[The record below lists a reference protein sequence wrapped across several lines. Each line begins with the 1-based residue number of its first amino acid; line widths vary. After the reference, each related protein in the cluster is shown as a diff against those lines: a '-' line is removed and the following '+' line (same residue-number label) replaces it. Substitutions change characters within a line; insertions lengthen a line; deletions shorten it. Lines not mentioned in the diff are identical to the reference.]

1 MQPSL
6 RYYAGARD
14 SQSSVVDSQ
23 TDQITSS
30 KAKRSARNFESK
42 LGNALRK
49 MNNAGST
56 VSHEGG
62 DSQSL
67 PSGK

>member
-14 SQSSVVDSQ
+14 SQGSVIDSQ

-30 KAKRSARNFESK
+30 QGKRSARNFESK
-42 LGNALRK
+42 LGNALRM
-49 MNNAGST
+49 MNTGST

-62 DSQSL
+62 DSQ
-67 PSGK
+67 PVPGG

>member
-6 RYYAGARD
+6 RYYGAARD

-42 LGNALRK
+42 LGKALRK
-49 MNNAGST
+49 MNNKSGST

-67 PSGK
+67 PGG